1 MLPVRTA
8 ASFSAFLLVIV
19 FAISSGSAHQLR
31 TGDSLDLFSGL
42 TRLNSATSGST
53 TSTSYP
59 STYSTSGAV
68 VSSTANAANDPT
80 TSTSYPSA
88 SPTSGAVVSST
99 TNAANGGVSGAVNLG
114 GFSGDSAT
122 NVDNDNAPTSITPC
136 WNVNPDLCNCPD
148 IDREAIFTIDDDAK
162 EYELED
168 IIFTEAKWIKKHVKK
183 HITRNKFGVEINCNC
198 CKKYDEV
205 VDPLCHYKCRSRM
218 TVQAQTAAWPLGPTL
233 YMSNYANGRSVQ
245 FGDILFSSESAHY
258 VWVDAGHGD
267 DPDRRRRR
275 RLLQKVAP
283 C

>member
-1 MLPVRTA
+1 MLSVRTTV
-8 ASFSAFLLVIV
+8 SVSAFLLVVV

-42 TRLNSATSGST
+42 TRLNSGTSGST

-68 VSSTANAANDPT
+68 VISTA
-80 TSTSYPSA
+80 
-88 SPTSGAVVSST
+88 
-99 TNAANGGVSGAVNLG
+99 NAANGGVSGAVDLSFLG

-136 WNVNPDLCNCPD
+136 WNANPDLCNCPE
-148 IDREAIFTIDDDAK
+148 IDREAIFIIDDDAK
-162 EYELED
+162 EYKLKD
-168 IIFTEAKWIKKHVKK
+168 IHFTEGKWIKPLLTEHL
-183 HITRNKFGVEINCNC
+183 TRNKFGLQINCKC
-198 CKKYDEV
+198 CEKYDEAV
-205 VDPLCHYKCRSRM
+205 NPLCHYKCRSVM

-233 YMSNYANGRSVQ
+233 YMSNYANGRSVK

-258 VWVDAGHGD
+258 VSVDAGHGD

-275 RLLQKVAP
+275 RLLQRSQP